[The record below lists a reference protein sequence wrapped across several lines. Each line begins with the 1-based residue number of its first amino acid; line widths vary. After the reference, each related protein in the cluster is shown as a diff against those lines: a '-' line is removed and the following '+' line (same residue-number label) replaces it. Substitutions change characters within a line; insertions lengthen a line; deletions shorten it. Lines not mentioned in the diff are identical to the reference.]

1 MSAGSAVCQA
11 CSAIEKGMEWL
22 TKEKGG
28 LKHTPTQPKPTME
41 QLERWSFDGVAEA
54 TDGCQVE
61 PDGRCEHG
69 HKSWLLVFGL
79 I

>member
-1 MSAGSAVCQA
+1 MSATIKPCEA
-11 CSAIEKGMEWL
+11 CLAIERGMEWL
-22 TKEKGG
+22 VKEGG
-28 LKHTPTQPKPTME
+28 AKHTPTEPKPTME

-69 HKSWLLVFGL
+69 HTSWLLVFGL